1 MPNPYPT
8 IGWTTQGRDYNFFTK
23 VTPTWTTFGQYPSVD
38 GYGTSPDVIILI
50 PTYQVTFQ
58 LEGAS
63 GEVQYSF
70 NGQTLHG
77 DMNAGT
83 GFYSANLTF
92 TNRVISTIWFKSVS
106 GSPTVRIEAYG
117 IR

>member
-1 MPNPYPT
+1 MPTNPYPT
-8 IGWTTQGRDYNFFTK
+8 IGWTTQGHDFNYFTK
-23 VTPTWTTFGQYPSVD
+23 ITPTWTTFGQYVPAD

-50 PTYQVTFQ
+50 PTSTYQVSFQ
-58 LEGAS
+58 LEGT
-63 GEVQYSF
+63 GVLQYSF

-77 DMNAGT
+77 DMTSGD
-83 GFYSANLTF
+83 YSANLIF
-92 TNRVISTIWFKSVS
+92 TNRVISTIWFKYVS